1 MSFEQFPPPH
11 SDLDAIERFPTNA
24 RDNVVSTIV
33 RGFERLEERL
43 NATEARLSSQLAEL
57 EDRLTKKN
65 GPFADN
71 GTSLSV

>member
-1 MSFEQFPPPH
+1 MSFEQFPLSH
-11 SDLDAIERFPTNA
+11 SAPEAIERFPNSA
-24 RDNVVSTIV
+24 SDNVVSIIV

-43 NATEARLSSQLAEL
+43 NATEARLLSQLAEL
-57 EDRLTKKN
+57 EDRLKN